1 MRNWLKEN
9 KTIVILFFL
18 ALAPRLIYMLIAYF
32 KLGDLAF
39 IKDQDGYIQAGLN
52 FLLHGVFTGENSS
65 PLVAHSWPAPG
76 YPILMAVS
84 WLIIP
89 KYLFIVFWQ
98 NIIYSIFIVFVYK
111 FARLF
116 FNNFISIGTAVFMAF
131 EPFSFYSS
139 NVTSSEAPFMFFFML
154 SVCCLALFWKGQKWK
169 FIVWSAVFLAL
180 TALIRQIAL
189 FFFPILAL
197 ATIIIL
203 WQRISWLRLTKF
215 LIVYLIIFLA
225 ILSPWMIK
233 NKVQFGTYTISNINH
248 FLYFLGATRD
258 FLVLSQGMTREQ
270 ADTYLQDL
278 AVEKAGVENFNQVV
292 YVDKYVPVLKEIS
305 FSVIMAQPLTYLKW
319 HIIKAIPVLTESGW
333 LRILSF
339 WRVDL
344 GQAVSVNISNLLAQK
359 DFSTLISS
367 LKNNQIFLIRIFGI
381 GFWVLINLIA
391 LIGAI
396 LMLRKRDLRRI
407 GLVLL
412 IIIGLIVFGSSWAA
426 MARLRLPFQPF
437 LFILFFYAVYRY
449 LEYFN
454 PDEESR

>member
-1 MRNWLKEN
+1 
-9 KTIVILFFL
+9 
-18 ALAPRLIYMLIAYF
+18 
-32 KLGDLAF
+32 
-39 IKDQDGYIQAGLN
+39 
-52 FLLHGVFTGENSS
+52 
-65 PLVAHSWPAPG
+65 
-76 YPILMAVS
+76 
-84 WLIIP
+84 
-89 KYLFIVFWQ
+89 
-98 NIIYSIFIVFVYK
+98 
-111 FARLF
+111 
-116 FNNFISIGTAVFMAF
+116 
-131 EPFSFYSS
+131 
-139 NVTSSEAPFMFFFML
+139 
-154 SVCCLALFWKGQKWK
+154 
-169 FIVWSAVFLAL
+169 
-180 TALIRQIAL
+180 
-189 FFFPILAL
+189 
-197 ATIIIL
+197 
-203 WQRISWLRLTKF
+203 
-215 LIVYLIIFLA
+215 
-225 ILSPWMIK
+225 MIK